1 MIPQF
6 PNESSDEVI
15 EYTAESDA
23 AMLRSA
29 DAYLVAQRK
38 AKQAAQENKTDPMLE
53 KLVTGAQ
60 QHVKDPGYRNALAQ
74 KHIESIRKYEQLK
87 AEVFAKRKNPPK
99 DE

>member
-23 AMLRSA
+23 EMIRSA
-29 DAYLVAQRK
+29 KAYLVAQRK
-38 AKQAAQENKTDPMLE
+38 AKQAAQENKADPMLE

-60 QHVKDPGYRNALAQ
+60 QHVKNPGYRNALAQ
-74 KHIESIRKYEQLK
+74 RHIEAIRSYEAMK
-87 AEVFAKRKNPPK
+87 EKVFSQRKNPPAK
-99 DE
+99 